1 MTAVLPGGAATPARP
16 LRAPTTAPS
25 PPPAQTSGGGTAS
38 STPTRLRTLQVLVA
52 ISCLA
57 LGLALIVS
65 ASTRSGQIDQAE
77 RASDLVV
84 ATQDVRS
91 ALGRADAASVNAFL
105 AGGVD
110 QPEQRLRYSTA
121 LEDAGV
127 ALQRAG
133 SAAGPGPAAAPTTAA
148 PTTAA
153 TNAAAAVS
161 ELQRLLPI
169 YSGLI
174 ETARANNRQQLPL
187 GAAYLRAASQLLRTE
202 VAEQLGLLRVA
213 GDESL
218 REVDQDIVGGFGPIP
233 LALVVVVL
241 GVFVGTQRWLAVRTR
256 RLLSPGL
263 LGAGLV
269 LLAGLVW
276 VATSIGNSA
285 QAAAAASAGG
295 YDRLSA
301 LTAIRADAFDRQ
313 ASSTFALVD
322 RGARDSFNAAAATAA
337 QNVEARLAVFDD
349 RGSGLDSSWG
359 RYLERSDAITAAD
372 EAGDAEGARDK
383 VTAAIS
389 DPDSLSGRFEA
400 FDEQVVVHLD
410 IARQSLGSGLDQARS
425 PLDRVRIVA
434 AVMALVAAGLAA
446 WGIQQRISDYR

>member
-25 PPPAQTSGGGTAS
+25 PPPAQTSGGETAS

-133 SAAGPGPAAAPTTAA
+133 SAAGPGPTAA

-218 REVDQDIVGGFGPIP
+218 REVDQDIVGGFGLIP

-301 LTAIRADAFDRQ
+301 LTAIRADAFDQQ
-313 ASSTFALVD
+313 ASATFALVD

-349 RGSGLDSSWG
+349 RGSGLDSSWR

>member
-16 LRAPTTAPS
+16 PRDPTTAPS
-25 PPPAQTSGGGTAS
+25 PLPAQTSSGGTAS

-133 SAAGPGPAAAPTTAA
+133 SAAGPGPTAGPT

-218 REVDQDIVGGFGPIP
+218 REVDQDIVGGFGLIP

-276 VATSIGNSA
+276 VATSIGSSA
-285 QAAAAASAGG
+285 QAAAAATAGG

-337 QNVEARLAVFDD
+337 KNVEARLAVFDD

-359 RYLERSDAITAAD
+359 RYLERSDAITDAD

-434 AVMALVAAGLAA
+434 AVMAMVAAGLAA

>member
-133 SAAGPGPAAAPTTAA
+133 SAAGPGPTAA
-148 PTTAA
+148 PTTAP
-153 TNAAAAVS
+153 NAAAAVS

-218 REVDQDIVGGFGPIP
+218 REVDQDIVGGFGLIP

-276 VATSIGNSA
+276 VATSIGSSA
-285 QAAAAASAGG
+285 QAAAAATAGG

>member
-1 MTAVLPGGAATPARP
+1 MTAVLPGGTATPAKP
-16 LRAPTTAPS
+16 LRAPTPAPS

-52 ISCLA
+52 VSCLA

-65 ASTRSGQIDQAE
+65 ASTRNGQIDQAE

-84 ATQDVRS
+84 ATQDVRA

-133 SAAGPGPAAAPTTAA
+133 SAAGPAPD
-148 PTTAA
+148 

-218 REVDQDIVGGFGPIP
+218 REVDQDIVGGFGLIP

-285 QAAAAASAGG
+285 QAAAAASADG

-301 LTAIRADAFDRQ
+301 LTAIRADAFDQQ
-313 ASSTFALVD
+313 ASATFALVD
-322 RGARDSFNAAAATAA
+322 RGARDSFNAAEWVLTESRSAFALEVGGASS
-337 QNVEARLAVFDD
+337 
-349 RGSGLDSSWG
+349 SGNPS
-359 RYLERSDAITAAD
+359 
-372 EAGDAEGARDK
+372 
-383 VTAAIS
+383 
-389 DPDSLSGRFEA
+389 
-400 FDEQVVVHLD
+400 
-410 IARQSLGSGLDQARS
+410 
-425 PLDRVRIVA
+425 
-434 AVMALVAAGLAA
+434 
-446 WGIQQRISDYR
+446 

>member
-52 ISCLA
+52 VSCLA

-65 ASTRSGQIDQAE
+65 ASTRNGQIDQAE

-84 ATQDVRS
+84 ATQDVRA

-110 QPEQRLRYSTA
+110 QPEQRQRYSTA

-133 SAAGPGPAAAPTTAA
+133 SAAGPAP
-148 PTTAA
+148 A

-218 REVDQDIVGGFGPIP
+218 REVDQDIVGGFGLIP

-301 LTAIRADAFDRQ
+301 LTAIRADAFDQQ
-313 ASSTFALVD
+313 ASATFALVD

-349 RGSGLDSSWG
+349 RGSGLDSRWR

-389 DPDSLSGRFEA
+389 DRDSLSGRFEA

>member
-1 MTAVLPGGAATPARP
+1 M
-16 LRAPTTAPS
+16 
-25 PPPAQTSGGGTAS
+25 
-38 STPTRLRTLQVLVA
+38 RTLQVLVA

-133 SAAGPGPAAAPTTAA
+133 SAAGPGPTAA

-218 REVDQDIVGGFGPIP
+218 REVDQDIVGGFGLIP

-285 QAAAAASAGG
+285 QAAAATAGG

-313 ASSTFALVD
+313 ASATFALVD

-349 RGSGLDSSWG
+349 RGSGLGSSWR

-400 FDEQVVVHLD
+400 FDEQVVVHLN